1 MGRWR
6 GLLSPRYPEV
16 VRCEEKTKLIEAY
29 KVSVANYST
38 AVNDLN
44 LTRGKISKPEYDHLL
59 SNSEKARTAS
69 ESARLELERHTRNH
83 GC

>member
-1 MGRWR
+1 
-6 GLLSPRYPEV
+6 

-44 LTRGKISKPEYDHLL
+44 LTSGKISKPEYDRLL
-59 SNSEKARTAS
+59 LNSDTARVAAET
-69 ESARLELERHTRNH
+69 ARLELDRHTGQH